1 MNELKNMET
10 QNIEYKVKW
19 KDEYL
24 HYISGFANADGG
36 TLFIGL
42 DDNGSIVGIDN
53 AEQLL
58 VNLPNKAV
66 QATGIVPEVNLLSDN
81 GKEYIAIH
89 VLHSEQPVSCNGKY
103 YLRSGSTLQEL
114 NGAALTEFLMRKT
127 KNAWD
132 KQIEPEAT
140 LEDIDS
146 EAVEYFIRAALRKNR
161 IDQGAL
167 NDNIEK
173 VLRNLDLMN
182 KQGQLTNAA
191 LLLFGKN
198 IRHWCRMA
206 TFRIGR
212 FGASR
217 ADLIMQDE
225 IDCPLIKMPDKI
237 IGVLRSGYLVSP
249 IHYEGL
255 QRIEPLEIPED
266 ALREMICNAIVH
278 RDYTGT
284 FTQMRIWAD
293 HIELW
298 NQGTLPPDYTID
310 TLMQDHESYPRNT
323 LIADAFFR
331 AGFIEAWGRGY
342 EKIREAFKDEQLQ
355 MPTFEQVRGGVLATI
370 KREKFIAMQQQ
381 KDGAS
386 GASNV
391 VSDVVSDVVSQLT
404 ETQREIIKLI
414 QANPFMSA
422 TQMSQVMSV
431 VPRTVQRQLA
441 ALQKQ
446 GIIIREGN
454 TSAKK
459 WIVSDN
465 VSDIPN
471 EQL

>member
-1 MNELKNMET
+1 M
-10 QNIEYKVKW
+10 
-19 KDEYL
+19 
-24 HYISGFANADGG
+24 
-36 TLFIGL
+36 
-42 DDNGSIVGIDN
+42 
-53 AEQLL
+53 
-58 VNLPNKAV
+58 
-66 QATGIVPEVNLLSDN
+66 QATGIIPEINLLTDN
-81 GKEYIAIH
+81 GKEYVAIH
-89 VLHSEQPVSCNGKY
+89 VMHSEQPVSCNGKY

-127 KNAWD
+127 KSTWD
-132 KQIEPEAT
+132 KQIELEAT
-140 LEDIDS
+140 LDDIDS

-161 IDQGAL
+161 IGQGAL
-167 NDNIEK
+167 NDSIEK

-278 RDYTGT
+278 RDYMGT

-310 TLMQDHESYPRNT
+310 TLMQDQES
-323 LIADAFFR
+323 
-331 AGFIEAWGRGY
+331 
-342 EKIREAFKDEQLQ
+342 
-355 MPTFEQVRGGVLATI
+355 
-370 KREKFIAMQQQ
+370 
-381 KDGAS
+381 
-386 GASNV
+386 
-391 VSDVVSDVVSQLT
+391 
-404 ETQREIIKLI
+404 
-414 QANPFMSA
+414 
-422 TQMSQVMSV
+422 
-431 VPRTVQRQLA
+431 
-441 ALQKQ
+441 
-446 GIIIREGN
+446 
-454 TSAKK
+454 
-459 WIVSDN
+459 
-465 VSDIPN
+465 
-471 EQL
+471 